1 MNLRNL
7 FRVTA
12 VLTIISGLFWLLAPE
27 AMAASYGLNLD
38 PYGAYLVRII
48 GTFNTALAI
57 LAFLASRI
65 AHSPA
70 RQAIVTAFLV
80 QQALSLFVNLIATLG
95 GVLPGSAGWTAV
107 TFNFLFVLAFGYFR
121 FIRPEEAMTP
131 GLQS

>member
-12 VLTIISGLFWLLAPE
+12 VLTLITGLFWLLAPE
-27 AMAASYGLNLD
+27 SMAASYGLNLD

-57 LAFLASRI
+57 LAFLASRM

-70 RQAIVTAFLV
+70 RQAIVTTFLV
-80 QQALSLFVNLIATLG
+80 QQALSLFVNLMATLG
-95 GVLPGSAGWTAV
+95 GILPGSAGWTGVA
-107 TFNFLFVLAFGYFR
+107 FNLVFVLAFGYFR
-121 FIRPEEAMTP
+121 FIRSEATVTP

>member
-1 MNLRNL
+1 MNLHNL

-12 VLTIISGLFWLLAPE
+12 VLTIITGLFWLLAPE

-38 PYGAYLVRII
+38 PYGAYLVQIV
-48 GTFNTALAI
+48 GTFNTALAV
-57 LAFLASRI
+57 LAFLASRM
-65 AHSPA
+65 APAPA
-70 RQAIVTAFLV
+70 RQAIVTTFLV

-107 TFNFLFVLAFGYFR
+107 AFNFLFVLAFGFFR
-121 FIRPEEAMTP
+121 FIRTEKAMIP